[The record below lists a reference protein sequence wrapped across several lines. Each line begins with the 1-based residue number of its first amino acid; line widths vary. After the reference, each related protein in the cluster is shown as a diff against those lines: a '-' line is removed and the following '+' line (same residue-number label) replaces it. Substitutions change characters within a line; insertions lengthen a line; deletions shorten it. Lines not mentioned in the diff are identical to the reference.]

1 MSGNLKGG
9 KDKTMKFNVYA
20 TSREYSRN
28 NNTLRKDYG
37 KILSKYGAKYHFHKG
52 EYIFENRWECSI
64 ELDSLE
70 DLQKLLKEIRE
81 YTQQEWIK
89 LILVDNSTIE
99 IYDDWR
105 E

>member
-1 MSGNLKGG
+1 MSGNLKGD
-9 KDKTMKFNVYA
+9 KDKTMRFNVYA
-20 TSREYSRN
+20 TSGECSIN

-37 KILSKYGAKYHFHKG
+37 KILSKYGAKYNFHKG

-81 YTQQEWIK
+81 YTQQDWIK
-89 LILVDNSTIE
+89 LILVDNSTLE

>member
-1 MSGNLKGG
+1 MSGNLKGD
-9 KDKTMKFNVYA
+9 KDKTMRFNVYA
-20 TSREYSRN
+20 TSGECSIN

-64 ELDSLE
+64 ELNSLE
-70 DLQKLLKEIRE
+70 DIQKLLTEIRE
-81 YTQQEWIK
+81 YTQQDWIN
-89 LILVDNSTIE
+89 LILVDNSTLE

>member
-1 MSGNLKGG
+1 MR
-9 KDKTMKFNVYA
+9 FNVYA
-20 TSREYSRN
+20 TSGECSIN

-37 KILSKYGAKYHFHKG
+37 KILSKYGAKYNFHKG

-81 YTQQEWIK
+81 YTQQDWIK